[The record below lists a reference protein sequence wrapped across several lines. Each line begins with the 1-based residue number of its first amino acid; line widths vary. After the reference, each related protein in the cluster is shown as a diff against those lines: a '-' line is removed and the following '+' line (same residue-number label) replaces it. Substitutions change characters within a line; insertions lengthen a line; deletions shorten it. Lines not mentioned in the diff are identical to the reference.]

1 MRLLKLFLPI
11 YFLAALPV
19 LFSLEATAF
28 QIPDGSGKTIKIG
41 FLIPDAKSSAA
52 VHGAEM
58 AIRKA
63 NEKGGY
69 RGIPFRLVI
78 RSMEGQW
85 GTGSKQAVNLIFDEN
100 VCALM
105 SSGDGRNGHLI
116 EQVATKARIVFL
128 SSWAS
133 DPTLAQ
139 AFVPWYFSC
148 VPTDLQ
154 QANAFIEEIYNKR
167 KIDRIALVSDN
178 GYDSKLAVESFEK
191 RIKSTGKREP
201 AQLSYDNLN
210 QNFNPVIE
218 QIRKADCRAVVLF
231 GSPSAS
237 VRLIKLLRES
247 SMNLQVFGALSL
259 SDENDL
265 SEQDVK
271 SSYENLVFISSES
284 HSGPKCSE
292 FRKEFQ
298 NIYGRSPGAVA
309 EYSFDGM
316 SVLIDAIINAGTD
329 RENIQKA
336 LAKTHFEG
344 VTGPIQFDE
353 KGKRI
358 GKINLIEIKDG
369 VPVNIER
376 K

>member
-1 MRLLKLFLPI
+1 MRLLKLFLSI

-19 LFSLEATAF
+19 LFGMDATAF
-28 QIPDGSGKTIKIG
+28 QKPDSPGKTVKIG
-41 FLIPDAKSSAA
+41 LLIPDTNSLAA
-52 VHGAEM
+52 IHGAEM

-63 NEKGGY
+63 NEKGGLN
-69 RGIPFRLVI
+69 GIPFQLVI
-78 RSMEGQW
+78 RSMEGPW
-85 GTGSKQAVNLIFDEN
+85 GTGSKQAVNLIFDEK

-116 EQVATKARIVFL
+116 EQVATKARIVNL

-154 QANAFIEEIYNKR
+154 QADALIEEIYNKR

-191 RIKSTGKREP
+191 RVKSAVKQEP

-210 QNFNPVIE
+210 QNFNPTIE
-218 QIRKADCRAVVLF
+218 QIKKADYRAIVLF
-231 GSPSAS
+231 GSPSSS
-237 VRLIKLLRES
+237 VRLIKLLRENN
-247 SMNLQVFGALSL
+247 MNLQIFGALSL

-265 SEQDVK
+265 SEPDIKYYEKMVLLSPENTRGSK
-271 SSYENLVFISSES
+271 YSS
-284 HSGPKCSE
+284 
-292 FRKEFQ
+292 FRTEFQ
-298 NIYGRSPGAVA
+298 KIYGRLPGAVA

-316 SVLIDAIINAGTD
+316 SVLIEAVRNAGTD
-329 RENIQKA
+329 HENIQKA
-336 LAKTHFEG
+336 LEKTHFEG
-344 VTGPIQFDE
+344 VTGLIQFDE

-358 GKINLIEIKDG
+358 GKINLIEMKNG